1 MSNVLVNSIPVGN
14 KNPLVFIMGPCVI
27 EGRDHALFMAEN
39 LKKVAED
46 KSIPLIYKSS
56 YDKANRTSIHSYR
69 GPGLEEGLKILSEVK
84 EKFELLVLTDIHEPW
99 QAGIVA
105 EVVDVIQIPAFL
117 CRQTDLL
124 LAAGKT
130 GKVINI
136 KKGQFISPHN
146 ARYIAEKIE
155 STGNKSIL
163 LTERGYS
170 FGYNGLVFDICSIP
184 IMQETGYPVIF
195 DATHS
200 VQVPGK
206 ETTGGKRDYIK
217 YMARAAVAVGCDGIF
232 MEVHNDVENAK
243 SDKDTQY
250 PLSEL
255 PKLIDELKVLS
266 EIVREI
272 EWQEN
277 N

>member
-1 MSNVLVNSIPVGN
+1 MNEVLINSIPVGS

-39 LKKVAED
+39 LKKIAEN

-56 YDKANRTSIHSYR
+56 YDKANRTSIYSYR
-69 GPGLEEGLKILSEVK
+69 GPGLEEGLKTLYEVK
-84 EKFELLVLTDIHEPW
+84 EKFDLPIITDIHEPW
-99 QAGIVA
+99 QADVVA
-105 EVVDVIQIPAFL
+105 KVIDVIQIPAFL

-130 GKVINI
+130 GKVVNV
-136 KKGQFISPHN
+136 KKGQFISPYN

-200 VQVPGK
+200 VQTLGK

-217 YMARAAVAVGCDGIF
+217 YMARAAVVAGCDGIF
-232 MEVHNDVENAK
+232 LEVHNDVKNAK

-250 PLSEL
+250 PLSEIA
-255 PKLIDELKVLS
+255 KLIDELKVLS
-266 EIVREI
+266 KTVREI
-272 EWQEN
+272 E
-277 N
+277 